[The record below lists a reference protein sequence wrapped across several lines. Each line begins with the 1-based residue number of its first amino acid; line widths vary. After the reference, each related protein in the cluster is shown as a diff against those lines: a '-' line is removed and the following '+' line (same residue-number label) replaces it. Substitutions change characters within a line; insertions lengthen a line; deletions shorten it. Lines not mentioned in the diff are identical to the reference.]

1 MTVNKWTLG
10 LAAVGLV
17 SLPGLV
23 QAEEKLSPV
32 QSLVSGTT
40 ISGYVNAS
48 AQWNIGTGNANM
60 PSYGIGSA
68 NNQAKA
74 DGFNLDAFSLAVEKP
89 LDATD
94 NWAAGYKAELIL
106 GQDSQWAGVNN
117 GLKQAYVALRAPVGN
132 GIDFKMGQFD
142 TIIGYESFNAGANPN
157 YTRSYG
163 WAMEPTTHQGILAS
177 YQINKIIGVAGGVA
191 NTWGPGPG
199 GKAWSS
205 YDNQATGQSKAE
217 SFKTYMGAIT
227 LTAPESMGFLAG
239 STLYSGVVSGFDA
252 GSASSTTATTVGPV
266 TTLKSTTIQQNV
278 TSLYV
283 GATANTPVK
292 ALKVGAA
299 FDYKFYNK
307 FGDTG
312 NGVDIQSP
320 GYQQAVAGYLSYQ
333 ITEKLSVHSRSE
345 YAAQSGLYS
354 GPSGNPG
361 NGDTIGTE
369 PYRKVFAQTATVQY
383 DLWKN
388 VLTRLEF
395 RWDHSLDDVNR
406 YGGDT
411 TSPTIKDGNGNTLA
425 AGTRGNAY
433 LLALNVIYK
442 F

>member
-48 AQWNIGTGNANM
+48 AQWNLGTGNANM
-60 PSYGIGSA
+60 PSYGIGNL

-74 DGFNLDAFSLAVEKP
+74 DGFNLDAFSLAIEKP

-94 NWAAGYKAELIL
+94 NWAAGYKAELVF
-106 GQDSQWAGVNN
+106 GQDGNGGVSAWPGVAGNV
-117 GLKQAYVALRAPVGN
+117 KQAYVAMRAPVGN
-132 GIDFKMGQFD
+132 GLDFKMGQFD

-163 WAMEPTTHQGILAS
+163 WAMEPTTHQGVLAS
-177 YQINKIIGVAGGVA
+177 YQINKIIGIAGGIA
-191 NTWGPGPG
+191 NTWGGGPG
-199 GKAWSS
+199 GKAWNQTAINGKSESS
-205 YDNQATGQSKAE
+205 
-217 SFKTYMGAIT
+217 KTYMGALT
-227 LTAPESMGFLAG
+227 LTAPDSLGFLAG
-239 STLYSGVVSGFDA
+239 STLYAGTVSGFDT
-252 GSASSTTATTVGPV
+252 GN
-266 TTLKSTTIQQNV
+266 QQNA

-283 GATANTPVK
+283 GSTINTPIK

-299 FDYKFYNK
+299 WDYKILQDYR
-307 FGDTG
+307 D
-312 NGVDIQSP
+312 GVGVLQK
-320 GYQQAVAGYLSYQ
+320 QQGHQHAIAGYISYQ
-333 ITEKLSVHSRSE
+333 ITEKLSVHSRTE
-345 YAAQSGLYS
+345 LAENTGPTLSGAEGQKFS
-354 GPSGNPG
+354 G
-361 NGDTIGTE
+361 GDFLGVE
-369 PYRKVFAQTATVQY
+369 PYKKVFAQTATVQY

-388 VLTRLEF
+388 VMTRAEF
-395 RWDHSLDDVNR
+395 RWDHELDDVNR
-406 YGGDT
+406 LGATDSFGVGG
-411 TSPTIKDGNGNTLA
+411 S
-425 AGTRGNAY
+425 RGNAY